1 MRKTIGSVCYVLG
14 GAAGVLALQLLI
26 SCELLSAFS
35 KVENQRYDFS
45 SFVFVTDGHHLAYPN
60 GYLVHLLRDL
70 FVAFWAV
77 VIIRLGREQFVYRK
91 KTRTDKVEMVT
102 CPGCDKKTYPDAY
115 CRFCG
120 FNLITHK
127 PAMDGGLSLSVWKV
141 SVLAYSGVSVVLL
154 IINLL
159 FNSNSR

>member
-1 MRKTIGSVCYVLG
+1 MRKSIGSICYVVG

-35 KVENQRYDFS
+35 KFENQRYEFWR
-45 SFVFVTDGHHLAYPN
+45 FLVVTDGHHLAYPN
-60 GYLVHLLRDL
+60 GYLVHLVRDL
-70 FVAFWAV
+70 SVMGFAL
-77 VIIRLGREQFVYRK
+77 IIVGLGREQFVYRK
-91 KTRTDKVEMVT
+91 KTRTEKVELIT
-102 CPGCDKKTYPDAY
+102 CPGCDKKTYADAY

-127 PAMDGGLSLSVWKV
+127 PAGDRPSIPIWKI
-141 SVLAYSGVSVVLL
+141 SVLAYSGVAVLLL

-159 FNSNSR
+159 FSS

>member
-1 MRKTIGSVCYVLG
+1 MRKSIGFVCYVLG
-14 GAAGVLALQLLI
+14 GVGGVLALQLLI
-26 SCELLSAFS
+26 GCELLSAFS
-35 KVENQRYDFS
+35 KVENQRYDFWN
-45 SFVFVTDGHHLAYPN
+45 FVLVTDGHHLAYPN

-77 VIIRLGREQFVYRK
+77 LIIRLGREQFVYRR
-91 KTRTDKVEMVT
+91 KTRTDKVELVN
-102 CPGCDKKTYPDAY
+102 CPGCDKKTYAEAY

-127 PAMDGGLSLSVWKV
+127 PASDSVVLSVWKV
-141 SVLAYSGVSVVLL
+141 FVLAYSGVSVVLL

-159 FNSNSR
+159 FSR